1 MSYNFMSGS
10 VSMQGSFTA
19 NGDIRAK
26 SSALSGSELNVGSA
40 NLSATELEILDG
52 ALLSTAELNLLND
65 VTRGSILYGNASGA
79 SALLGKGTA
88 HQFLQSDGTDI
99 SYVAMSGDA
108 TLNAGAITIA
118 NNAVSLAKMAGITRG
133 SIILGDSSGDP
144 SLLAKGSA
152 AQFLQSD
159 GTDPSYVTISGDA
172 TIAAGGALT
181 IAAGAV
187 ENSMLADD
195 AVGADELAANA
206 VVEASIVD
214 NAVSLAKM
222 AGLAR
227 GKFIIGD
234 ASGDPSALALGSAHQ
249 FFQSDG
255 TDAAWVSMSGDV
267 TLAAGVAT
275 IGAAT
280 VHHAMLNDDIISGK
294 DELAHANI
302 ADADELMVSD
312 GGVIKRVGID
322 SLQNHY
328 FAAISGDATV
338 ADGGALTIAADA
350 VEPSMMNIF
359 DDSLAATDTHIMIA
373 DGTDYSSFAVSGD
386 ATLSNAGVLT
396 IAANAIQ
403 TGMVHDDVA
412 TELAGNGLVAASG
425 VLAIQVSGAVKIAS
439 DKVGISG
446 SFAGKGLQ
454 YDGGVNSISSLK
466 VNADPNSFNVGSDG
480 LTLAST
486 VAGNG
491 LALALG
497 ILSVGVDNTGIELN
511 SDALRLKDLGVA
523 TAKLANDAV
532 TPAKMSIFD
541 DSLAATTTH
550 FMIADG
556 TDYSSFALSGDV
568 SCTNA
573 GVVTIAAASVEHGM
587 LAEDIISGQAELA
600 HADIADADELMI
612 SDGGAIKRVGL
623 DSLQNHY
630 FAAISGDATVADG
643 GALTIAA
650 NAVEGS
656 MINAN
661 AAGGGLSYSS
671 NALQLELSELSAE
684 SAIASGDTFAF
695 VQEGEVGDP
704 SKKVTIDNLATKLA
718 GPGITATAGVL
729 RVEKV
734 DVNAKADGD
743 ALVEGFNYFADLA
756 SDAAVTLPAGPSVGD
771 VVYAKAKNLTG
782 AKITISRA
790 GSHVIDGGQTSIKIE
805 VPYGAIS
812 FVYVNTNDW
821 RIF

>member
-1 MSYNFMSGS
+1 MSYNFMSGA

-19 NGDIRAK
+19 NGEIRAK
-26 SSALSGSELNVGSA
+26 SNALSGSSLNIGNA
-40 NLSATELEILDG
+40 NLSETELEILDG

-65 VTRGSILYGNASGA
+65 VTRGSIIYGNDSGA
-79 SALLGKGTA
+79 SALLAKGSA
-88 HQFLQSDGTDI
+88 HQLLQSDGTDI
-99 SYVAMSGDA
+99 SYVSLSGDA

-118 NNAVSLAKMAGITRG
+118 N
-133 SIILGDSSGDP
+133 
-144 SLLAKGSA
+144 
-152 AQFLQSD
+152 
-159 GTDPSYVTISGDA
+159 
-172 TIAAGGALT
+172 
-181 IAAGAV
+181 
-187 ENSMLADD
+187 D
-195 AVGADELAANA
+195 AVT
-206 VVEASIVD
+206 
-214 NAVSLAKM
+214 LAKM

-234 ASGDPSALALGSAHQ
+234 DNGDPSALALGSAHQ

-280 VHHAMLNDDIISGK
+280 VHHAMLNDDIISGQA
-294 DELAHANI
+294 ELAHNDI
-302 ADADELMVSD
+302 NDADDMMISD
-312 GGVIKRVGID
+312 DGTVKKVGVD
-322 SLQNHY
+322 SLRDH
-328 FAAISGDATV
+328 FFGVVSGDATI

-412 TELAGNGLVAASG
+412 TELAGNGLSAASG
-425 VLAIQVSGAVKIAS
+425 VMAVAVSGAIHIDS
-439 DKVGISG
+439 DKVSISG
-446 SFAGKGLQ
+446 SVAGAGLK
-454 YDGGVNSISSLK
+454 YLGGVNSISGLK
-466 VNADPNSFNVGSDG
+466 VDASPDSFTVTDAAG
-480 LTLAST
+480 LELASG

-491 LALALG
+491 LALTLG
-497 ILSVGVDNTGIELN
+497 ILSVNVDGTGIELD

-541 DSLAATTTH
+541 DSLAATDTH

-568 SCTNA
+568 TCTNA
-573 GVVTIAAASVEHGM
+573 GVV
-587 LAEDIISGQAELA
+587 
-600 HADIADADELMI
+600 
-612 SDGGAIKRVGL
+612 
-623 DSLQNHY
+623 
-630 FAAISGDATVADG
+630 
-643 GALTIAA
+643 TIAA

-661 AAGGGLSYSS
+661 VAGGGLGYSS
-671 NALQLELSELSAE
+671 NALQLELSELTAE

-695 VQEGEVGDP
+695 VQEGESGDP
-704 SKKVTIDNLATKLA
+704 SKKVTIDNLAAKLA
-718 GPGITATAGVL
+718 GSGITATAGVL

-734 DVNAKADGD
+734 DVNSKADGD

-756 SDAAVTLPAGPSVGD
+756 SDAAVTLPASPSVGD

-782 AKITISRA
+782 CKITISRA

-812 FVYVNTNDW
+812 FVYVDTNDW